1 MIHPLALSIA
11 SALMLGS
18 SQVPTQPAP
27 QPQAPAEKARDPSTG
42 RLGRIEAAVA
52 QPGRSAA
59 NVARDRHRNPA
70 ATLNF
75 FEVDPNDTVV
85 EIWPGG
91 GWYTE
96 ILAPYL
102 TAGGGKLY
110 AAAPDWGMET
120 STANPM
126 AKAPPT
132 RSRAA
137 IGKSTARLSSS
148 EDIGRG
154 RDRGG
159 RDPGVLQVRQRRGR
173 QIPGADPGGEQPACR
188 AAPRYL

>member
-59 NVARDRHRNPA
+59 NVARDRYRNPA

-110 AAAPDWGMET
+110 AAAPDWGPER
-120 STANPM
+120 A
-126 AKAPPT
+126 AKAPAG
-132 RSRAA
+132 RREALRFDRNR
-137 IGKSTARLSSS
+137 RL
-148 EDIGRG
+148 
-154 RDRGG
+154 
-159 RDPGVLQVRQRRGR
+159 PGIRRGSEA
-173 QIPGADPGGEQPACR
+173 GAGRHRRRR
-188 AAPRYL
+188 ADLPQRP